1 MKNNVQHQ
9 LGVLKRTT
17 AACLKELQKS
27 PAIPKPLLKSFD
39 QVFDAM
45 IALARAMEETKVNK
59 EER

>member
-17 AACLKELQKS
+17 SACLKELQKS
-27 PAIPKPLLKSFD
+27 PAIPKPLLKTFAN
-39 QVFDAM
+39 VFDAM